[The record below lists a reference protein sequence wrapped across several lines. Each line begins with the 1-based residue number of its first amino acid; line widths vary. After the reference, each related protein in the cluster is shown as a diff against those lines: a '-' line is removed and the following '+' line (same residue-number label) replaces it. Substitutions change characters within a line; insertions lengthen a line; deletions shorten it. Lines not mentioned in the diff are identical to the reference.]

1 MSTQLAD
8 FVGVPFADHGRA
20 GGFDCWGLARLA
32 LLSCRGI
39 HLPDYGNGYADMADH
54 DGISNAIRDGL
65 AQGWERVT
73 DPRAFDLVIF
83 NIAGQPRH
91 VGLMVG
97 PTKFLHAPE
106 GSTSRIEH
114 TDDRMWHKR
123 IEGFYR
129 YAG

>member
-1 MSTQLAD
+1 MTTLAD

-20 GGFDCWGLARLA
+20 GGFDCWGLARAA
-32 LLSCRGI
+32 LLACRGI
-39 HLPDYGNGYADMADH
+39 RLPDYGDGYRDCADH
-54 DGISNAIRDGL
+54 DGIAVAIREGL
-65 AQGWERVT
+65 AEGWTRVE

-97 PTKFLHAPE
+97 PTTFLHAPE
-106 GSTSRIEH
+106 GQTSRIERV
-114 TDDRMWHKR
+114 TDPMWRKR

-129 YAG
+129 YD